1 MNYLEFYNVKQKN
14 EFRKS
19 HHPDFFQANFDF
31 FLINNCFT

>member
-19 HHPDFFQANFDF
+19 HQPDFFRRILTFS
-31 FLINNCFT
+31 